1 MDTSPLLRKL
11 ESIGTVTDEERD
23 ALANLPGTLKSYA
36 ANEDIVREGDRPSVV
51 GLLLEGFLCRYEVVP
66 SGKRQIMSFHI
77 PGDIPDLQS
86 LFIDVMDHSLATLGP
101 AKVALIPHEVM
112 SGIIDNNPRLAHL
125 LWRDTLIDAAV
136 FRKWIAGIGRRSAY
150 ARIAHVFCEFATRMK
165 AVGLAE
171 GGSCEL
177 PFTQAILADALGLST
192 VHVNRTIQELRL
204 KKLIRL
210 TSGRLTV
217 YDWDGLQQAGEFDP
231 TYLQLKDV
239 SAA

>member
-1 MDTSPLLRKL
+1 VDTSPLLRKL

-23 ALANLPGTLKSYA
+23 ALANLPGMVKTYA
-36 ANEDIVREGDRPSVV
+36 ANEDIVQEGDRPSVV
-51 GLLLEGFLCRYEVVP
+51 GLLLEGFLCRYQLMP

-86 LFIDVMDHSLATLGP
+86 LFIDVMDHSLAALVP
-101 AKVALIPHEVM
+101 AKVALIPHQVM
-112 SGIIDNNPRLAHL
+112 CRIIDNNPRIAHL
-125 LWRDTLIDAAV
+125 LWRDTLIDAAI
-136 FRKWIAGIGRRSAY
+136 FRQWIAGIGRRSAY
-150 ARIAHVFCEFATRMK
+150 ARIAHMFCEFAIRMK
-165 AVGLAE
+165 AVGLTE
-171 GGSCEL
+171 GDSCEL
-177 PFTQAILADALGLST
+177 PFTQAIIADALGLST

-217 YDWDGLQQAGEFDP
+217 YDRDGLQQAGEFDP
-231 TYLQLKDV
+231 TYLQLKD